1 MIKVEH
7 LNKYYNKGKS
17 NEIHVINDVSFEFP
31 EKGFITILGKS
42 GSGKTTLLN
51 VISGLDNADSGTISY
66 RQGLKVFEKYEMGR
80 MDHFRIR
87 NVGYIFQNYLILPE
101 ETVFENVD
109 DSLKLC
115 GIQDAK
121 ERKVR
126 TNAALKAV
134 GMSKYRRKYCSALSG
149 GQKQRVGI
157 ARAIAKMPKIIIADE
172 PTGNLDSE
180 NSIEIMR
187 ILKDISKNYL
197 VVMVT
202 HNERLAWAFG
212 DRIINYKD
220 GQIVSDVLNNEETK
234 KSYELGRPRKEDN
247 VLYLS
252 DYKEAKLEKDG
263 VSASVFATDPSNVK
277 LNIKVIER
285 DGKRY
290 LFVDDEN
297 IIINDKM
304 MEIVEKRPEVLEE
317 DKIEEKGSTFDA
329 SGFTKVNRH
338 PVPFFTLFKQAFFNF
353 FHEKKMRTGAF
364 KVLSGILGVGLA
376 VVAIVTYFTFYT
388 ADYSSAARA
397 LDTDSYSIGYAYAS
411 VTDRYRSFDVNL
423 FTDAVNKQEESGI
436 KGVVTS
442 YTINAYNFGLGKVT
456 GVSES
461 YACASIRIPQINGEN
476 PNPRYGTKPDVN
488 GIMVST
494 GAIDLAMPEFT
505 KRGYKYESLLGKNF
519 LSQTGTRLYNN
530 SSDVSPVITGIVDEY
545 KPYIYLSNE
554 GAVSQFDA
562 LIGNHTYIQDMFGRN
577 RKISFSL
584 LERIDFKT
592 RDDASYTE
600 AITGTRKANFINVII
615 SSAAKDLFN
624 EDFAVDRSFYNV
636 VGTFESEEYVAIFDE
651 DDDFDLYSYYE
662 GIDSILAT
670 RYYSE
675 IPQELELIDGRLPT
689 NANEFLVSE
698 NNSQVD
704 PSIVGHYK
712 VNDHNIGKVYTSV
725 YTTIVTN
732 YELIR
737 NLPGSYYG
745 VISETFSNNFKSSIY
760 VSDYAKAD
768 KYLKSI
774 DEYYQLVSTTD
785 ALNEA
790 NNKALN
796 NDSKIIMLAV
806 CAGILVLMF
815 AIVTIATR
823 SNMIRQIY
831 TISVFRSL
839 GASRK
844 DLHKMFIAKDLVSFL
859 LTMFSG
865 IVVSFVLSWIILGA
879 LGLYLPPFWLF
890 IATSILA
897 YGLSLLGTMIPLWG
911 LLAKTPTKISTKYD
925 I

>member
-51 VISGLDNADSGTISY
+51 VISGLDSADSGTISY

-87 NVGYIFQNYLILPE
+87 NIGYIFQNYLILPE

-121 ERKVR
+121 ERKIR

-157 ARAIAKMPKIIIADE
+157 ARALAKMPKIIIADE

-220 GQIVSDVLNNEETK
+220 GKIISDVLNDENTK

-247 VLYLS
+247 ILYLS
-252 DYKEAKLEKDG
+252 DYKENKLQKDG
-263 VSASVFATDPSNVK
+263 VSASVFAADPSKIN
-277 LNIKVIER
+277 LNIKIIER

-297 IIINDKM
+297 IIINDRM
-304 MEIVEKRPEVLEE
+304 MEIVDKRPEVLEE

-364 KVLSGILGVGLA
+364 KVLSAILGVGLA

-388 ADYSSAARA
+388 ADYSNAQRA
-397 LDTDSYSIGYAYAS
+397 LDTDSYSLGYANS
-411 VTDRYRSFDVNL
+411 DVTIPKTFDSNL
-423 FTDAVNKQEESGI
+423 FTEAVTNQEESGI
-436 KGVVTS
+436 TGIVTS

-456 GVSES
+456 GVSDS
-461 YACASIRIPQINGEN
+461 YACAAIRIPQVNGKN
-476 PNPRYGTKPDVN
+476 PSPRYGSKPDLN

-519 LSQTGTRLYNN
+519 LSSTGTRLYNN

-554 GAVSQFDA
+554 GAVSQYDA
-562 LIGNHTYIQDMFGRN
+562 LIGTHTYIPDIYGRN
-577 RKISFSL
+577 RRISFSL
-584 LERIDFKT
+584 LERINFMS
-592 RDDASYTE
+592 RDEASYTE
-600 AITGTRKANFINVII
+600 AITGTRNAASINVII
-615 SSAAKDLFN
+615 SSAAENLFN
-624 EDFAVDRSFYNV
+624 EDFAVDRNFYNV
-636 VGTFESEEYVAIFDE
+636 VGVFESNENIAIFDE
-651 DDDFDLYSYYE
+651 DSDFEAYQELE
-662 GIDSILAT
+662 GADSLLAT
-670 RYYSE
+670 RFYSE
-675 IPQELELIDGRLPT
+675 VPVGLELADGRLPT
-689 NANEFLVSE
+689 KPNEFLVSE
-698 NNSQVD
+698 NNTID
-704 PSIVGHYK
+704 DDSIVGHYK
-712 VNDHNIGKVYTSV
+712 KADHNIGVVYTSI
-725 YTTIVTN
+725 YTSIVNN
-732 YELIR
+732 YEQIR

-745 VISETFSNNFKSSIY
+745 VISENFSSSYKTSLY
-760 VSDYAKAD
+760 VKDFAKAD
-768 KYLKSI
+768 KYLKNI
-774 DEYYQLVSTTD
+774 EEYYQLVTTND

-790 NNKALN
+790 NNKTLN
-796 NDSKIIMLAV
+796 SDSKIIMLAV
-806 CAGILVLMF
+806 CGGILVLMF

-865 IVVSFVLSWIILGA
+865 IVVTYVLSWIILGS
-879 LGLYLPPFWLF
+879 LGLYLAPFWLF
-890 IATSILA
+890 IITSILA

-911 LLAKTPTKISTKYD
+911 LLSKTPTKISTKYD

>member
-51 VISGLDNADSGTISY
+51 VISGLDSADSGTISY

-87 NVGYIFQNYLILPE
+87 NIGYIFQNYLILPE

-121 ERKVR
+121 ERKIR

-157 ARAIAKMPKIIIADE
+157 ARALAKMPKIIIADE

-220 GQIVSDVLNNEETK
+220 GKIISDVLNDENTK

-247 VLYLS
+247 ILYLS
-252 DYKEAKLEKDG
+252 DYKENKLEKDG
-263 VSASVFATDPSNVK
+263 VSASVFAADPSKIN
-277 LNIKVIER
+277 LNIKIIER

-297 IIINDKM
+297 IIINDRM
-304 MEIVEKRPEVLEE
+304 MEIVDKRPEVLEE

-364 KVLSGILGVGLA
+364 KVLSAILGVGLA

-388 ADYSSAARA
+388 ADYSNAQRA
-397 LDTDSYSIGYAYAS
+397 LDTDSYSLGYANS
-411 VTDRYRSFDVNL
+411 DVTIPKTFDSNL
-423 FTDAVNKQEESGI
+423 FTEAVTNQEESGI
-436 KGVVTS
+436 TGIVTS

-456 GVSES
+456 GVSDS
-461 YACASIRIPQINGEN
+461 YACAAIRIPQVNGEN
-476 PNPRYGTKPDVN
+476 PSPRYGSKPDLN
-488 GIMVST
+488 GIMVSK

-519 LSQTGTRLYNN
+519 LSSTGTRLYNN

-554 GAVSQFDA
+554 GAVSQYDA
-562 LIGNHTYIQDMFGRN
+562 LIGTHTYIPDIYGRN
-577 RKISFSL
+577 RRISFSL
-584 LERIDFKT
+584 LERINFMS
-592 RDDASYTE
+592 RDEASYTE
-600 AITGTRKANFINVII
+600 AITGTRNAASINVII
-615 SSAAKDLFN
+615 SSAAENLFN
-624 EDFAVDRSFYNV
+624 EDFAVDRNFYNV
-636 VGTFESEEYVAIFDE
+636 VGVFESNENIAIFDE
-651 DDDFDLYSYYE
+651 DSDFEAYQELE
-662 GIDSILAT
+662 GADSLLAT
-670 RYYSE
+670 RFYSE
-675 IPQELELIDGRLPT
+675 VPVGLELADGRLPT
-689 NANEFLVSE
+689 KPNEFLVSE
-698 NNSQVD
+698 NNTID
-704 PSIVGHYK
+704 DDSIVGHYK
-712 VNDHNIGKVYTSV
+712 KADHNIGVVYTSI
-725 YTTIVTN
+725 YTSIVNN
-732 YELIR
+732 YEQIR

-745 VISETFSNNFKSSIY
+745 VISENFSSSYKTSLY
-760 VSDYAKAD
+760 VKDFAKAD
-768 KYLKSI
+768 KYLKNI
-774 DEYYQLVSTTD
+774 EEYYQLVTTTD

-790 NNKALN
+790 NNKTLN
-796 NDSKIIMLAV
+796 SDSKIIMLAV
-806 CAGILVLMF
+806 CGGILVLMF

-865 IVVSFVLSWIILGA
+865 IVATYVLSWIILGS
-879 LGLYLPPFWLF
+879 LGLYLAPFWLF
-890 IATSILA
+890 IITSILA

-911 LLAKTPTKISTKYD
+911 LLSKTPTKISTKYD

>member
-51 VISGLDNADSGTISY
+51 VISGLDSADSGTISY
-66 RQGLKVFEKYEMGR
+66 RKGLKVFEKYEMGR

-87 NVGYIFQNYLILPE
+87 NIGYIFQNYLILPE

-157 ARAIAKMPKIIIADE
+157 ARALAKMPKIIIADE

-220 GQIVSDVLNNEETK
+220 GRIISDVLNDENTK

-247 VLYLS
+247 ILYLS
-252 DYKEAKLEKDG
+252 DYKENKLEKDG
-263 VSASVFATDPSNVK
+263 VSASVFATDPSKIN

-297 IIINDKM
+297 IIINDRM
-304 MEIVEKRPEVLEE
+304 MEIVEKRPEVIEE

-364 KVLSGILGVGLA
+364 KVLSAILGVGLA

-388 ADYSSAARA
+388 ADYSNAQRA
-397 LDTDSYSIGYAYAS
+397 LDTDSYSLGYANS
-411 VTDRYRSFDVNL
+411 DVTIPKTFDSNL
-423 FTDAVNKQEESGI
+423 FTEAVTNQEESGI
-436 KGVVTS
+436 TGIVTS

-456 GVSES
+456 GVSDS
-461 YACASIRIPQINGEN
+461 YACAAIRMPQVNGEN
-476 PNPRYGTKPDVN
+476 PSPRYGVNPDVN

-519 LSQTGTRLYNN
+519 LSATGTRLYNN

-545 KPYIYLSNE
+545 KPYIYLSKE
-554 GAVSQFDA
+554 GAVSQYDA
-562 LIGNHTYIQDMFGRN
+562 LIGTHTYIPDIYGRN
-577 RKISFSL
+577 RRISFSL
-584 LERIDFKT
+584 LERINFMS
-592 RDDASYTE
+592 RDEASYTE
-600 AITGTRKANFINVII
+600 AITGTRNAASINVII
-615 SSAAKDLFN
+615 SSAAENLFN
-624 EDFAVDRSFYNV
+624 EDFAVDRNFYNV
-636 VGTFESEEYVAIFDE
+636 VGVFESNENIAIFDE
-651 DDDFDLYSYYE
+651 DIDFEAYQELE
-662 GIDSILAT
+662 GADSLLAT
-670 RYYSE
+670 RFYSE
-675 IPQELELIDGRLPT
+675 VPAGLELVDGRLPT
-689 NANEFLVSE
+689 KPNEFLVSE
-698 NNSQVD
+698 NNTLD
-704 PSIVGHYK
+704 DDSIVGHYK
-712 VNDHNIGKVYTSV
+712 KADHNIGAVYTSI
-725 YTTIVTN
+725 YTSIINN
-732 YELIR
+732 YEQIR

-745 VISETFSNNFKSSIY
+745 VISENFSSSYKTSLY
-760 VSDYAKAD
+760 VKDFAKAD
-768 KYLKSI
+768 KYLKNI
-774 DEYYQLVSTTD
+774 EEYYQLVTTTD

-790 NNKALN
+790 NNKTLN
-796 NDSKIIMLAV
+796 SDSKIIMLAV
-806 CAGILVLMF
+806 CGGILVLMF

-865 IVVSFVLSWIILGA
+865 IVVTYVLSWIILGS
-879 LGLYLPPFWLF
+879 LGLYLAPFWLF
-890 IATSILA
+890 IITSILA